1 MVLALE
7 GGYDLGVLKIAG
19 EQCLRALLGLPL
31 DMIAESELA
40 RRPNQPAMETLQK
53 TLAIH
58 GPHWEVL
65 RHRPE
70 SALLSHLE
78 SWEKERSS
86 SVDGASGSS
95 IVGSSGSS
103 IVVTPGSSTTEV
115 VGALSAMAS
124 LSMKH
129 RSSHHPHHTH
139 SLSTSGS
146 EERDSPEIPMPFD
159 K

>member
-1 MVLALE
+1 LALE
-7 GGYDLGVLKIAG
+7 GGYDLDVLRTAG

-31 DMIAESELA
+31 DKISENELA
-40 RRPNQPAMETLQK
+40 RRPNQPAMDTLQK

-58 GPHWEVL
+58 GPYWDVL

-78 SWEKERSS
+78 AWEKERSS
-86 SVDGASGSS
+86 SVDGGTGSS
-95 IVGSSGSS
+95 IMGSSGSS
-103 IVVTPGSSTTEV
+103 IVVTPGSSSEV
-115 VGALSAMAS
+115 VGALTAMAS

-129 RSSHHPHHTH
+129 RSHH
-139 SLSTSGS
+139 SLHHAHSLTTSTSGS
-146 EERDSPEIPMPFD
+146 EDRESPEVPLPFN

>member
-1 MVLALE
+1 MLALE
-7 GGYDLGVLKIAG
+7 GGYDLEVLQTAG
-19 EQCLRALLGLPL
+19 EQCLRALLGLPI
-31 DMIAESELA
+31 DKISEVELA

-58 GPHWEVL
+58 GPYWDVL

-78 SWEKERSS
+78 AWEKERSS

-103 IVVTPGSSTTEV
+103 IVVTPGSSNEV
-115 VGALSAMAS
+115 VGALTAMAS

-129 RSSHHPHHTH
+129 RSHHPQHAH
-139 SLSTSGS
+139 SLTTSTSGS
-146 EERDSPEIPMPFD
+146 EDRESPEVPMPFN

>member
-1 MVLALE
+1 MALE
-7 GGYDLGVLKIAG
+7 GGYDLDVLRIAG
-19 EQCLRALLGLPL
+19 EQCLRALLGLPI
-31 DMIAESELA
+31 DKISEVELA
-40 RRPNQPAMETLQK
+40 RRPNQSAMETLQK

-58 GPHWEVL
+58 GPYWDVL

-78 SWEKERSS
+78 AWEKGRSS
-86 SVDGASGSS
+86 SVDEASGSS
-95 IVGSSGSS
+95 VIGSTGSS
-103 IVVTPGSSTTEV
+103 IVVTPGSASEV

-129 RSSHHPHHTH
+129 RSHHPQHAH
-139 SLSTSGS
+139 SLTTSTSGS
-146 EERDSPEIPMPFD
+146 EDRESPEVPMPFN